1 MLADIGGDEGIAMG
15 NLVERLDDGLR
26 LDDAAVALVVREQP
40 TVTTPLV
47 DLLPPGSLGILV
59 RVSPISLTIATI
71 SVRTLSTGP
80 TIGMSA
86 LMVLEIDAGSMSM
99 WMILAFGQNFAA
111 PLMTRS
117 SKRAPTAR
125 ITSL

>member
-1 MLADIGGDEGIAMG
+1 MTVCGLMMLPSPLSYG
-15 NLVERLDDGLR
+15 NNPRLPR
-26 LDDAAVALVVREQP
+26 HSSICFHQAAWASWF
-40 TVTTPLV
+40 
-47 DLLPPGSLGILV
+47 G
-59 RVSPISLTIATI
+59 VSPISLTIATI

>member
-1 MLADIGGDEGIAMG
+1 MG

-59 RVSPISLTIATI
+59 RGLADFPDDRDHFGENAVHRADDRD
-71 SVRTLSTGP
+71 VG
-80 TIGMSA
+80 